1 MTRSSFPCFAVS
13 VKSMPYFSRASYFP
27 SGSDPATTRRGGE
40 VLEPQNKNH
49 HNHVTPPEEKCETVI
64 SYSHLGQ

>member
-1 MTRSSFPCFAVS
+1 
-13 VKSMPYFSRASYFP
+13 MPYFSRASYFP